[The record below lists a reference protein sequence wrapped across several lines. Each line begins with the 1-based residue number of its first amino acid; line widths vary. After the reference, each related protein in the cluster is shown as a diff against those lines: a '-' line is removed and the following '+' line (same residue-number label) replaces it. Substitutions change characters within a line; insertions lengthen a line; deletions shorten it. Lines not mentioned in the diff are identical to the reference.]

1 MLNAGITVIAC
12 GGGGVPV
19 IRIHEQHVG
28 VEAVVDKDRSSA
40 LLAHMVRADWLIS
53 LTGVDEVMVDFS
65 KPTERPIHKATLSEM
80 RTHLQNGQFPE
91 GSMAPKIRSA
101 LQFLSDGGKKVIV
114 TSPEKLELAIQGK
127 AGTHI
132 HAD

>member
-1 MLNAGITVIAC
+1 M
-12 GGGGVPV
+12 
-19 IRIHEQHVG
+19 IRVDDQHVG
-28 VEAVVDKDRSSA
+28 IEAVVDKDRSSA

-65 KPTERPIHKATLSEM
+65 QPTERPIQRATLSEM
-80 RTHLQNGQFPE
+80 RSHLRDGQFPE

-132 HAD
+132 RAD